1 MTPKKRVMIIED
13 DPDTIELLGVILDL
27 RGYEPIPAY
36 GGQAGLQKLEAGPV
50 DLILLDLMMDDIDG
64 WTVLGTIKADE
75 ALKGIPVII
84 LSVKHQL
91 EDLGRAKAHEGQFVG
106 YMVKPFNM
114 RALLAKIAD
123 VLGDP
128 PESSSAVDIHD
139 GPRSPLSS

>member
-1 MTPKKRVMIIED
+1 MTSKKRVMIIED
-13 DPDTIELLGVILDL
+13 DPDTIELLGVILEL

-36 GGQAGLQKLEAGPV
+36 GGQAGLKKLEDGPV

-64 WTVLGTIKADE
+64 WTVLGIIKADE
-75 ALKGIPVII
+75 ELKEIPVII

-123 VLGDP
+123 VLGDSLGP
-128 PESSSAVDIHD
+128 FSAIDVVD
-139 GPRSPLSS
+139 GA

>member
-13 DPDTIELLGVILDL
+13 DPDTIELLGVILEL

-36 GGQAGLQKLEAGPV
+36 GGQAGLQKLEEGPV

-64 WTVLGTIKADE
+64 WTVLGTIKSDE
-75 ALKGIPVII
+75 ALKAIPVII

-91 EDLGRAKAHEGQFVG
+91 EDLGRAKAHAGQFVG

-123 VLGDP
+123 VLGDLP
-128 PESSSAVDIHD
+128 DSSSAINN
-139 GPRSPLSS
+139 P

>member
-13 DPDTIELLGVILDL
+13 DPDTIELLGVILEL

-36 GGQAGLQKLEAGPV
+36 GGQAGLQKLEEGPV

-75 ALKGIPVII
+75 ALMGIPVII

-123 VLGDP
+123 VLGDS
-128 PESSSAVDIHD
+128 PELSSAVDIHD
-139 GPRSPLSS
+139 GP

>member
-13 DPDTIELLGVILDL
+13 DPDTIELLGVILEL
-27 RGYEPIPAY
+27 RGYEPIPAF
-36 GGQAGLQKLEAGPV
+36 GGQAGLQKLEEGPV

-64 WTVLGTIKADE
+64 WTVLGTIKAND

-123 VLGDP
+123 VLGDS
-128 PESSSAVDIHD
+128 PELPSAIDI
-139 GPRSPLSS
+139 P

>member
-1 MTPKKRVMIIED
+1 MIIED
-13 DPDTIELLGVILDL
+13 DPDTIELLGVILEL

-36 GGQAGLQKLEAGPV
+36 GGQAGLQKLEEGPV

-75 ALKGIPVII
+75 ELKGIPVII

-114 RALLAKIAD
+114 RALLTKIAE
-123 VLGDP
+123 VLGDAP
-128 PESSSAVDIHD
+128 D
-139 GPRSPLSS
+139 PLSSVDLSGGS

>member
-13 DPDTIELLGVILDL
+13 DPDTIELLGVILEL

-36 GGQAGLQKLEAGPV
+36 GGQAGLQKLGEGAV
-50 DLILLDLMMDDIDG
+50 DLVLLDLMMDDIDG
-64 WTVLGTIKADE
+64 WTVLETIKADE
-75 ALKGIPVII
+75 DLKGIPVII

-91 EDLGRAKAHEGQFVG
+91 EDLGRAKAHADQFVG

-123 VLGDP
+123 VLG
-128 PESSSAVDIHD
+128 ESPDSALASGGI
-139 GPRSPLSS
+139 